1 MTVDFTVDPF
11 QDSYNA
17 FISYRQTYGYSPLYN
32 RIPLQPYRATIN
44 GTIWPSTDSSVARR
58 FPNPIDEATWDEWE
72 TTNMIPIT
80 SAEIRG
86 MGKDPTTAAKL
97 EDSIWSLGDDAYA
110 GILDLFHQIHCLNQL
125 RKFAYRDYYD
135 MKIANANPENMT
147 MHEIHTNHCVDIL
160 LQALQCSGNLQ
171 IATMHWTETQL
182 YPFPDMSIQRQCIDF
197 KAINEWRRKNAI
209 SMEKYKNVMR
219 KDRQLKPVEERPI
232 EQGYWDMF
240 KNEPDTFL

>member
-1 MTVDFTVDPF
+1 MRYTQTTVLTF
-11 QDSYNA
+11 SYK
-17 FISYRQTYGYSPLYN
+17 LYN
-32 RIPLQPYRATIN
+32 VLAIYVSTFSHAYLLAVRTFTKQFNIP
-44 GTIWPSTDSSVARR
+44 
-58 FPNPIDEATWDEWE
+58 E
-72 TTNMIPIT
+72 
-80 SAEIRG
+80 
-86 MGKDPTTAAKL
+86 
-97 EDSIWSLGDDAYA
+97 
-110 GILDLFHQIHCLNQL
+110 
-125 RKFAYRDYYD
+125 
-135 MKIANANPENMT
+135 
-147 MHEIHTNHCVDIL
+147 
-160 LQALQCSGNLQ
+160 